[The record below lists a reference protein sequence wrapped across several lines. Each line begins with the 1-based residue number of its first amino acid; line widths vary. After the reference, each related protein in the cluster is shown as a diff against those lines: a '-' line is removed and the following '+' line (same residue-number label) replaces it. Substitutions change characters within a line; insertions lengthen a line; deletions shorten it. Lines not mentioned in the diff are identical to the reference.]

1 MNLRK
6 LRWAILAYACFD
18 LFFGGICG
26 GFLPLTPL
34 TAAQF
39 TTVSGT
45 VTDPNGLPYANG
57 TIMATLVSSGSP
69 TLGGLPYT
77 PPTQPTGLSTAG
89 SFTMLL
95 ADVTALSP
103 GGSTWSFTVSCAA
116 GCVPAA
122 GGKGPIT
129 FTVTGVSISGASQSI
144 TATLTAAAPALAFSG
159 GGGLAQNG
167 TNTAPSYSF
176 AAAPTVGMYFDPAVY
191 AFWSLFTSHGD
202 GGGVAVISDNAAGSS
217 PAFCLKKNGVTG
229 QVCLGMAGFAG
240 DFVGGSTT
248 GDVILTDSVAG
259 STIDLNSAG
268 PIILNASGTLQLLT
282 VAGGIS
288 LGTALGAQHLV
299 FSTTAPTISS
309 GFGAGATI
317 VAGTTTTNTI
327 GFQLNTGAASASGV
341 IGLPTAS
348 SGWICTCDD
357 LTTIGAN
364 QFRCHQTAS
373 STSSCTI
380 GNYTS
385 AGASGNW
392 VANDILNVTAVA
404 R

>member
-1 MNLRK
+1 VKRFS
-6 LRWAILAYACFD
+6 ILTL
-18 LFFGGICG
+18 LF
-26 GFLPLTPL
+26 L
-34 TAAQF
+34 TATAWAQF
-39 TTVSGT
+39 TTVTGT

-57 TIMATLVSSGSP
+57 AITATLVTSASP
-69 TLGGLPYT
+69 TLNGFAYT
-77 PPTQPTGLSTAG
+77 PPTQPTGLNAAG
-89 SFTMLL
+89 SFTMRL
-95 ADVTALSP
+95 ADNTQLSP
-103 GGSTWSFTVSCAA
+103 AATTWNFKVCSAGGTIQ
-116 GCVPAA
+116 PA
-122 GGKGPIT
+122 GGKGPVCFSLAAPIT
-129 FTVTGVSISGASQSI
+129 ISGATQDIS
-144 TATLTAAAPALAFSG
+144 TNLNAVALALSSIAA
-159 GGGLAQNG
+159 GGLAQNG

-176 AAAPTVGMYFDPAVY
+176 TAAPTVGMYFDPAVN
-191 AFWSLFTSHGD
+191 ALWSLFTSHGD
-202 GGGVAVISDNAAGSS
+202 GGGVAVISDSAAGSS

-229 QVCLGMAGFAG
+229 QACLGMAGFAG

-248 GDVILTDSVAG
+248 GDMILANLVAG
-259 STIDLNSAG
+259 AAINLNTPG
-268 PIILNASGTLQLLT
+268 PIIVNPGGTVQLLT
-282 VAGGIS
+282 AAGGVTV
-288 LGTALGAQHLV
+288 GTSIGAQHLV
-299 FSTTAPTISS
+299 FSATAPTISS

-317 VAGTTTTNTI
+317 VAGTTTTNAI